1 MWKAYDSTS
10 VNAPNEKCVPD
21 VTGDELPKGRRICCQ
36 VERLAR
42 ANDQL
47 CSDGPHIAQMGQQAR
62 PVRGAAGAVALRQK
76 SLRRARSGASV
87 ETVAAELQLR
97 RSFTTAGR
105 RQAKTL
111 SSLPMNRR
119 VAWAGV
125 AASTACILVATL
137 YASGTD
143 LPPGWSFDLS
153 SGDSAVAEL
162 VQNLLLFI
170 PLGACLTLS
179 GVRRRW
185 TVLIGAALS
194 FSVEFAQ
201 QWIPGRDPSTG
212 DIISNTVSTA
222 LGMAL
227 VITAPRWL
235 HTPPQ
240 RSARQALGTAIA
252 AVLVWLITGLVLR
265 PIYPPP
271 PYRDFWTPDYTYWG
285 HYRGKVL
292 SARLDGVP
300 LSQTAI
306 DSGSDP
312 GRKPGEPGSRPGAD
326 YLLRSGQPLEVTVIA
341 QNRPPGQAS
350 PLVALHDHH
359 TRVLLLS
366 VDGTDVTVNYHMKA
380 NELKLEHLD
389 LRWRNALAQVAPKD
403 TFTVQTWRGE
413 RGTCFAVN
421 HERRCGL
428 GFTIGDGW
436 KLIFYPEH
444 FPVWLDSFINM
455 LWIAG
460 WTVGVSYWGGRA
472 GKTGLSYAAVLVVV
486 VGLLVVPLVT
496 GLKTTLMVEWIGLVI
511 GLTAPLVARVVAQL
525 PRRQSGSKLPAAS
538 F

>member
-1 MWKAYDSTS
+1 
-10 VNAPNEKCVPD
+10 
-21 VTGDELPKGRRICCQ
+21 
-36 VERLAR
+36 
-42 ANDQL
+42 
-47 CSDGPHIAQMGQQAR
+47 
-62 PVRGAAGAVALRQK
+62 
-76 SLRRARSGASV
+76 
-87 ETVAAELQLR
+87 
-97 RSFTTAGR
+97 
-105 RQAKTL
+105 
-111 SSLPMNRR
+111 MNRR
-119 VAWAGV
+119 IAWAGV

-137 YASGTD
+137 YASGTT

-153 SGDSAVAEL
+153 SGDSAFAEL
-162 VQNLLLFI
+162 IQNLLLFI
-170 PLGACLTLS
+170 PLGACLTLA
-179 GVRRRW
+179 GVRPRW

-212 DIISNTVSTA
+212 DIIANTVSTA

-235 HTPPQ
+235 HTPRQ

-271 PYRDFWTPDYTYWG
+271 PYRDIWTPDYIFWG

-292 SARLDGVP
+292 GARLDGVT
-300 LSQTAI
+300 LHEDTFDGQA
-306 DSGSDP
+306 
-312 GRKPGEPGSRPGAD
+312 
-326 YLLRSGQPLEVTVIA
+326 LLKSGQPLEVTVIA

-350 PLVALHDHH
+350 PLVALHDHN

-366 VDGTDVTVNYHMKA
+366 VDGTDLTVNYHMKA

-389 LRWRNALAQVAPKD
+389 LRWRNALAHVAPKD

-413 RGTCFAVN
+413 RGVCFALN

-444 FPVWLDSFINM
+444 YPVWLDSLINM

-460 WTVGVSYWGGRA
+460 WTVGVSYWGARA
-472 GKTGLSYAAVLVVV
+472 GKTTVGYTAIAIAI
-486 VGLLVVPLVT
+486 VGLVAVPMVS
-496 GLKTTLMVEWIGLVI
+496 GLKTTPIIEWFGAIVGLA
-511 GLTAPLVARVVAQL
+511 GPLVAREVAKL
-525 PRRQSGSKLPAAS
+525 PRRRSGYKSQAVS
-538 F
+538 S